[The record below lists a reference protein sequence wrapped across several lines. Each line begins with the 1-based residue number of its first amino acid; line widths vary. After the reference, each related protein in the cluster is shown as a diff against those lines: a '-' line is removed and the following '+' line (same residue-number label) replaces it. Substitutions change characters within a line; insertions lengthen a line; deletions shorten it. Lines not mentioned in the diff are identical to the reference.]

1 MWDNNAWSYLYG
13 SAPEAEPPFLIQ
25 DFIHALQPE
34 ARFIAILRDPV
45 ERSEVLVD
53 TKHVGNHTHMSH
65 DTAN

>member
-13 SAPEAEPPFLIQ
+13 NTSEAEPPFLIQ

-45 ERSEVLVD
+45 E
-53 TKHVGNHTHMSH
+53 
-65 DTAN
+65 